1 MQLITAFRNGK
12 IYASIQEPAVSH
24 LFNQKKKISTMPD
37 REEVKPENSSSSS
50 IHDFYSWS
58 CPACLPICNLKAIK
72 YKAKIKLT
80 QKVS

>member
-1 MQLITAFRNGK
+1 MARFMHQSKSQLSPTYLIK
-12 IYASIQEPAVSH
+12 K
-24 LFNQKKKISTMPD
+24 KKKISTMPD